1 MFSEND
7 LTNVR
12 QKEVGESMSEARR
25 EKLSVV
31 DRNGTG
37 GTLDLEAMPPD
48 GKKSRLV
55 LVRFRE
61 RDQAFISS
69 DALVER
75 KEGGYYYPESFD
87 EAMTA
92 QRNSAPAQSFAQTT
106 INDHA
111 MNEQRV
117 IPILEEELLVEKRR
131 VERGGVRIVKT
142 VSERTEMIDLPLME
156 EQTEVERVAIN
167 RIVETAPPVR
177 YEGDVMIVPLLEEII
192 VTEKRLMLRE
202 ELRIRK
208 RQFETHRPQEVIVRR
223 EEATVERFRS
233 DDAPPTVII

>member
-1 MFSEND
+1 
-7 LTNVR
+7 
-12 QKEVGESMSEARR
+12 MSEARR

-37 GTLDLEAMPPD
+37 GTLDLEAVTPD
-48 GKKSRLV
+48 GKQSRFV
-55 LVRFRE
+55 LVRFRAGA
-61 RDQAFISS
+61 QAFISS
-69 DALVER
+69 EALVER
-75 KEGGYYYPESFD
+75 KGGGYYYPESFD

-92 QRNSAPAQSFAQTT
+92 QPNPAFRESSVQTT
-106 INDHA
+106 TDARA

-117 IPILEEELLVEKRR
+117 VPIIEEELIVEKRR

-142 VSERTEMIDLPLME
+142 VSERTETIDLPLME

-167 RIVETAPPVR
+167 RIVESAPPVR
-177 YEGDVMIVPLLEEII
+177 YEGDVMIVPLVEEVI

-208 RQFETHRPQEVIVRR
+208 RQFETHRPQEVVVRR
-223 EEATVERFRS
+223 EEATIERFRS

>member
-1 MFSEND
+1 
-7 LTNVR
+7 
-12 QKEVGESMSEARR
+12 MSEARR

-31 DRNGTG
+31 DRNGTN

-48 GKKSRLV
+48 GKQSRLV

-61 RDQAFISS
+61 RAQAFISS

-75 KEGGYYYPESFD
+75 KEGGYYYPDSFD
-87 EAMTA
+87 EAAMTA
-92 QRNSAPAQSFAQTT
+92 QQSSAPAQSSAQMTT
-106 INDHA
+106 NSPVA

-117 IPILEEELLVEKRR
+117 VPILEEELLVEKRQI
-131 VERGGVRIVKT
+131 ERGGVRIVKT
-142 VSERTEMIDLPLME
+142 VSERTETIDLPLME

-177 YEGDVMIVPLLEEII
+177 YEGDVMIVPLLEEVI

-202 ELRIRK
+202 EIRIRK
-208 RQFETHRPQEVIVRR
+208 RQFETHKPQEVVVRR
-223 EEATVERFRS
+223 EEATIERFRS

>member
-1 MFSEND
+1 
-7 LTNVR
+7 
-12 QKEVGESMSEARR
+12 MSEAGR

-31 DRNGTG
+31 DRNGVN

-48 GKKSRLV
+48 GKGSRLV

-61 RDQAFISS
+61 RAQAFISS

-75 KEGGYYYPESFD
+75 KEGGYYYRDSFD

-92 QRNSAPAQSFAQTT
+92 QPNPASAQSSAQMTT
-106 INDHA
+106 NSPAA
-111 MNEQRV
+111 MNEQLV
-117 IPILEEELLVEKRR
+117 VPILEEELTVEKRR

-142 VSERTEMIDLPLME
+142 VIERTETIDLPLME

-177 YEGDVMIVPLLEEII
+177 YEGDVMIVPLLEEVI

-208 RQFETHRPQEVIVRR
+208 RQFETHKPQEVIVRR
-223 EEATVERFRS
+223 EEATIERFRS
-233 DDAPPTVII
+233 DDAPPTVIL